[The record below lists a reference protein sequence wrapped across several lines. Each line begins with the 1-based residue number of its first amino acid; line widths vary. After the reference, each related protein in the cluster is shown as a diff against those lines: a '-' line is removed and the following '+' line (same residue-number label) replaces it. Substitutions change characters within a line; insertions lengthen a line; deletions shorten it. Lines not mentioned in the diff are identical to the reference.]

1 MFGSFAHQHKLSQT
15 FVSFRKQSISKFSR
29 LININKICYFCGFLR
44 KGNTSLQAIL
54 LGHVLKNKNR
64 KRFLQWDFEE
74 KCCFLQKSEKVAK
87 KWQKLKFTLDSEQK
101 IVIFGLSSGILGKSF
116 CAKKSVF
123 GLRVLSS
130 LARETK
136 FAKSFTGRN
145 FTLCTNRPPF

>member
-1 MFGSFAHQHKLSQT
+1 MASLRGKTKSPFILSLLTTFWMPQSLAFSFLDKKNTQIWVGQRPSVQWEFVFSKKKQQLFSMFGSFANQHKLLQT

-74 KCCFLQKSEKVAK
+74 KCCFFAK
-87 KWQKLKFTLDSEQK
+87 K
-101 IVIFGLSSGILGKSF
+101 
-116 CAKKSVF
+116 
-123 GLRVLSS
+123 
-130 LARETK
+130 
-136 FAKSFTGRN
+136 
-145 FTLCTNRPPF
+145 